1 MSETDSVLFNV
12 DINNYNGPLDVLLDL
27 AKAQKVDLEE
37 ISITKL
43 ADQFHEYITN
53 EKHLNLEIASEY
65 LLIATWLAY
74 LKSKLLLPGTPEE
87 EFKVQE
93 VAEKLKL
100 QLKKL
105 ELIRLLSEQML
116 KRNRLGREIRTRG
129 IKGNIRSIY
138 SSEYNVNLFEL
149 LKAYSSVVMTKDFQ
163 TMSIPKLPVFTTED
177 GIKTIKQFLGKLM
190 DWKNINDLIPK
201 NFKNG
206 SKYKRTGKA
215 GIFAG
220 SLELVKEGNLSIK
233 QDNLFELLKT
243 YSTIIMTKDFQ
254 KMDIPK
260 LPVFT
265 TEEGIKTIKEF
276 FGKLVYWKK
285 LDDLIPKNF
294 KRGSRYKRT
303 GKAGIFAGSLE
314 LVKEGNLKIK
324 QEELF
329 EEIYIKENK

>member
-53 EKHLNLEIASEY
+53 EKNLNLEIASEY
-65 LLIATWLAY
+65 LLMATWLAY

-138 SSEYNVNLFEL
+138 SSEYNVSLFEL

-201 NFKNG
+201 NFKNV

-215 GIFAG
+215 GIFDV

-233 QDNLFELLKT
+233 QDNLF
-243 YSTIIMTKDFQ
+243 D
-254 KMDIPK
+254 DIY
-260 LPVFT
+260 V
-265 TEEGIKTIKEF
+265 
-276 FGKLVYWKK
+276 
-285 LDDLIPKNF
+285 
-294 KRGSRYKRT
+294 R
-303 GKAGIFAGSLE
+303 
-314 LVKEGNLKIK
+314 
-324 QEELF
+324 
-329 EEIYIKENK
+329 EIND